1 MALWPASFTDARIS
15 VTQGLDLDLRPFLVA
30 SMSPSTVLTKS
41 IAFVGPLVAG
51 TSLSL
56 SLSLQGRNQ
65 DSYLGGG
72 AKLKTKKKKLKINTN
87 IYFIFNKILHTK

>member
-15 VTQGLDLDLRPFLVA
+15 VTQGLDLDLRSFLVA

-56 SLSLQGRNQ
+56 WPSHVSRDGQRDL
-65 DSYLGGG
+65 
-72 AKLKTKKKKLKINTN
+72 LKSNINELVEGTKR
-87 IYFIFNKILHTK
+87 